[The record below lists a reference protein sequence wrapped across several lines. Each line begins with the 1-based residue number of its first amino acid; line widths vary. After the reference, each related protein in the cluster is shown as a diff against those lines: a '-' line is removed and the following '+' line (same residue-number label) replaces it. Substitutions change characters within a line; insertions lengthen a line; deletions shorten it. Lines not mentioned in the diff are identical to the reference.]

1 MKYKFVYKKILKCR
15 ICGNPNLKSVI
26 NLGRMGLTGVF
37 PSKTSKILTG
47 PLEIVKCV
55 KSGPD
60 KVCGLVQLRHSYN
73 QKIIYGKNYGYRS
86 GLNKSMIDHL
96 HELVKSL
103 SKHISYKNSDI
114 IIDIGS
120 NDGTM
125 LNFFPKNK
133 KLKLVGIDPTAKKFK
148 KYYSSS
154 IKVIPE
160 IFTASAIKRYFGKK
174 KAKVISTIAMFYDLE
189 NPIEFAKE
197 VRDILSDDGIWIME
211 QSYLPLMIKVNAY
224 DTICHEHLEYYRLK
238 QIKWICDRV
247 GLKIIDIETNN
258 INGGS
263 FKLILAKK
271 ESALKESHTKINK
284 LLKKEVLDRIDQMQ
298 TYKNFRKDII
308 KHKRGLR
315 KIISNL
321 EKENK
326 TIFGYGASTKGNV
339 MLQYCGITVEKIPL
353 IAEVNEDK
361 FGHFTPCTN
370 IPIIDEKKARKL
382 KPDYFLVLPWHF
394 KDNIVAKEKAF
405 LKNGGHLI
413 FPLPK
418 IEVI

>member
-1 MKYKFVYKKILKCR
+1 MKYKVYKKISKCR
-15 ICGNPNLKSVI
+15 ICGNSNLKRVI
-26 NLGRMGLTGVF
+26 NLGRMGLTGIF
-37 PSKTSKILTG
+37 PSQTSKILTG
-47 PLEIVKCV
+47 PLEVVKCV

-86 GLNKSMIDHL
+86 GLNRSMIDHL
-96 HELVKSL
+96 HELVENL
-103 SKHISYKNSDI
+103 SKYVSYKDSDM

-148 KYYSSS
+148 KYYSPT

-160 IFTASAIKRYFGKK
+160 IFSVTAIKKYFGNKK
-174 KAKVISTIAMFYDLE
+174 TKVVATIAMFYDLE
-189 NPIEFAKE
+189 NPLAFAQE
-197 VRDILSDDGIWIME
+197 VEEILLDDGIWVME

-238 QIKWICDRV
+238 QIKWICDNV
-247 GLKIIDIETNN
+247 GLKIIDIETNDT
-258 INGGS
+258 NGGS

-271 ESALKESHTKINK
+271 ESKLKENHTKINN
-284 LLKKEVLDRIDQMQ
+284 LLKKEISEKIDQMQ

-315 KIISNL
+315 KIINKL

-326 TIFGYGASTKGNV
+326 KIFGYGASTKGNV
-339 MLQYCGITVEKIPL
+339 MLQYCGITAEKIPL

-370 IPIIDEKKARKL
+370 IPIIDEKKAHEL

-394 KDNIVAKEKAF
+394 KNNIIAKEKNF
-405 LKNGGHLI
+405 LKKGGHLI

-418 IEVI
+418 IEII